1 MDILFP
7 YFCRIFLR
15 KLIRQFSL
23 MPTLQL
29 HFPEKQTV
37 KVLQLQQQLR
47 QMEWELPSKKMFI
60 HKVATFWALDGKL
73 FYNETYLCYVIQGGW
88 FTCPAIAAPDVRRAA
103 DPIPPTVPTAFLLHS
118 VAISLFAL
126 VLL

>member
-29 HFPEKQTV
+29 HFPEKQMV
-37 KVLQLQQQLR
+37 RVLQLQQQLR
-47 QMEWELPSKKMFI
+47 QMEWEWPSKMFI
-60 HKVATFWALDGKL
+60 HKVATFRALDGK
-73 FYNETYLCYVIQGGW
+73 
-88 FTCPAIAAPDVRRAA
+88 
-103 DPIPPTVPTAFLLHS
+103 
-118 VAISLFAL
+118 
-126 VLL
+126 

>member
-15 KLIRQFSL
+15 KLIRLFSL

-29 HFPEKQTV
+29 HFPEKQTAR
-37 KVLQLQQQLR
+37 VLQLQQQLR
-47 QMEWELPSKKMFI
+47 QMEWEWPSKMFI
-60 HKVATFWALDGKL
+60 NKVATFRALDGKY
-73 FYNETYLCYVIQGGW
+73 YNETFFCYVVQGRR

-103 DPIPPTVPTAFLLHS
+103 DPIPPTVPAAFLLHS